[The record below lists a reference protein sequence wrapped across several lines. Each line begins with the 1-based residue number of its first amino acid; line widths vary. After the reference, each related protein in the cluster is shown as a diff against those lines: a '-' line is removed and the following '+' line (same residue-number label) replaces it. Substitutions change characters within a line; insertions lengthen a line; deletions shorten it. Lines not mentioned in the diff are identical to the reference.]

1 MGKRWVFD
9 GHIAGIGTAS
19 GLRAV
24 VGIWQESFIATT
36 YRFEEVRFVE
46 VSAVAAG
53 KSLTVDAGPLVIRA
67 ATGGRALLGALLR
80 TVPRPLAVHTR

>member
-1 MGKRWVFD
+1 M
-9 GHIAGIGTAS
+9 AGWANAGSSTGTSQAS
-19 GLRAV
+19 EPLPGC
-24 VGIWQESFIATT
+24 IATT
-36 YRFEEVRFVE
+36 YRFEEVPFVE